1 MKTIIVIGLFLIQA
15 YSVCTKN
22 VLSFEKMKFL
32 EGKTAKQSFHLPG
45 DFNKVG
51 NVNES
56 LSVLFFKNFN
66 SRRSWIT
73 L

>member
-15 YSVCTKN
+15 YSVFGKN

-32 EGKTAKQSFHLPG
+32 VGKPPKQSFHLPG

-51 NVNES
+51 NVIES
-56 LSVLFFKNFN
+56 LSVLFLKFI
-66 SRRSWIT
+66 SRRFWIT